1 MSQIRQVKEASDIV
15 SVIGERVS
23 LQKSGSYFKG
33 LCPFHS
39 EKSPSFFVNEQMQRY
54 KCFGCGETGDV
65 FTFLEKY
72 EGMTFYEALSML
84 ADQAGITLK
93 EYTRTDKD
101 ELHDKLLQVLDLAKE
116 YYHYL
121 LTEHE
126 VGAPAR
132 EYLQTRGINKD
143 SIKLF
148 QLGYAM
154 ASWDG
159 LISFLHKKKK
169 YSLELLEQAGL
180 VAEGKGGRR
189 YDRFRGRLIF
199 PLTNHR
205 GQVVGF
211 SGRLLDSQAKEAKY
225 INSPETELYHKS
237 RLLYGYSQLYQFIR
251 KERAVIVV
259 EGEIDVITSSQAHVN
274 NIVAI
279 KGSALTD
286 EHAKLLNRTVD
297 TVLLALDTDAAGVE
311 ATKKAIDALQET
323 KLELRVVEVPSGKD
337 PDELIREDPKKWR
350 SAVKESVIAYSFL
363 IEVALREHQAATP
376 EGKRAIMEE
385 MAPVLSKVRHA
396 VELEHYVRV
405 LSEKLN
411 VKEEAIHADIAR
423 YKRQQ
428 TFGGKTNTSAEREKQ
443 KPAKTATAT
452 ASAPPSA
459 PSSRRANLESYLF
472 YLLFQSQPK
481 TQLDKVEKLL
491 ELDLV
496 IPGAKQLLAAML
508 GQLKRQKALNL
519 EKLNAKLPEDLQQLL
534 FDLHTPENFLNLNG
548 KLKVATEW
556 RQTYHQ
562 LATEVTKA
570 KISAIAAELA
580 KLDEKRQKTPAEEE
594 RQNELLKQIVQFR
607 QKLKVD

>member
-1 MSQIRQVKEASDIV
+1 MSQIRQVKEASDIIT
-15 SVIGERVS
+15 VIGERVS

-132 EYLQTRGINKD
+132 EYLQTRGINKN

-169 YSLELLEQAGL
+169 YDLGLLAQAGL

-211 SGRLLDSQAKEAKY
+211 SGRLLDLQAKEAKY

-237 RLLYGYSQLYQFIR
+237 RLLFGYSQLYQFIR

-259 EGEIDVITSSQAHVN
+259 EGEIDVITSSQVHVN

-350 SAVKESVIAYSFL
+350 AAVKESVTAYSFL

-396 VELEHYVRV
+396 VELEHYMRV

-428 TFGGKTNTSAEREKQ
+428 ALGGKTNTSAEREQQ
-443 KPAKTATAT
+443 KPAETATAA
-452 ASAPPSA
+452 ASKPPSV

-472 YLLFQSQPK
+472 YLLFQSKPE
-481 TQLDKVEKLL
+481 TQFDKVEKLL

-496 IPGAKQLLAAML
+496 IPGAKQLLEAML
-508 GQLKRQKALNL
+508 GQRQRQKALNL
-519 EKLNAKLPEDLQQLL
+519 EKLNASLPEDLQQLL

-570 KISAIAAELA
+570 KISTIAAELA
-580 KLDEKRQKTPAEEE
+580 KLDEKRQKTSAEEE
-594 RQNELLKQIVQFR
+594 QQNQLLKRIVE
-607 QKLKVD
+607 LKQRVK